1 MWSKQW
7 KTLIAFALGLGVA
20 VPFVKPALPQIRSF
34 NLIIALAPPG
44 QVKFQKPNW
53 SNFQPA
59 SIGNVLRGEDRLLV
73 DSNATVEVLC
83 SNWTTWK
90 PEPGKTS
97 IVNEGCPTAGDSR
110 IIHSEDYTASTRAA
124 NNQKIPYLL
133 SPRNTSLLDNRPTL
147 RWHQVEGAESYS
159 VRIRGLAS
167 DLDWKTYTRETEI
180 LYSGEQPLAPG
191 YYWLIVETD
200 KGKRS
205 IEEGVLGFRIL
216 DEKKAN
222 TLLKEVEELQ
232 QKQLSEKANTLAL
245 AHFYLS
251 KDLKY
256 DAIDILEQSIKDGNT
271 LVATYQLLGDA
282 YTEVALNR
290 LAKERYLKGLELAQ
304 AASNLNSQ
312 AEIQKRLVI
321 ITLILDSKDEALQW
335 LEKAQVSYRALG
347 DESEVRQLE
356 QQKSEILEAALDVN

>member
-73 DSNATVEVLC
+73 GANAKVEVFC
-83 SNWTTWK
+83 SNWTKWIAPKGRVST
-90 PEPGKTS
+90 
-97 IVNEGCPTAGDSR
+97 VNEGCPSPGGGR
-110 IIHSEDYTASTRAA
+110 IIESDDDTGDTRAT
-124 NNQKIPYLL
+124 NNPNIPYLL

-147 RWHQVEGAESYS
+147 SWHPVEGAETYS
-159 VRIRGLAS
+159 VRVLGQAS
-167 DLDWKTYTRETEI
+167 DLDWTTKTKETEI
-180 LYSGEQPLAPG
+180 VYSGEQPLPPG
-191 YYWLIVETD
+191 YYWLMVETD
-200 KGKRS
+200 NGQRS
-205 IEEGVLGFRIL
+205 REEGTFGFTVL
-216 DEKKAN
+216 DKKKAT
-222 TLLKEVEELQ
+222 TLLNEVKELQ
-232 QKQLSEKANTLAL
+232 QKQLSDEAKTLAL
-245 AHFYLS
+245 AHFYFSQELRA
-251 KDLKY
+251 
-256 DAIDILEQSIKDGNT
+256 DAIDILENSIKDGNN
-271 LVATYQLLGDA
+271 LVATYQLLGHS
-282 YTEVALNR
+282 YKQVGLNR

-304 AASNLNSQ
+304 SVSDLNSQ
-312 AEIQKRLVI
+312 AEIQKRLVTITSI
-321 ITLILDSKDEALQW
+321 IDSKEEALQW

-356 QQKSEILEAALDVN
+356 QKRRKI